1 MAIEGVDYA
10 FPPRPNIAQLAAA
23 GKHFACRYGGPGS
36 SDKWLDPA
44 EAAALSAAGIALV
57 ANAEGSAAG
66 LAGGFA
72 VGASWART
80 ADAWFRKC
88 GMPADR
94 PIYLSVDFDVQSGQW
109 PAVRD
114 ALAGAASEIGLAR
127 VGVYGG
133 RKAIAWARRDEV
145 ATWFWQT
152 YAWSGGVW
160 EPGVHIQQ
168 YRNGITVAG
177 ADCDLNRAM
186 QSDYGQWT
194 TGSEANDMTPE
205 QAAQL
210 DALFKLLV
218 LDPPVRVQGAW
229 TYTGPDGRSRPISPL
244 YNAIDHVAELV
255 EAAAKGATPAELD
268 AIKEAARAGAEAGA
282 IASTDELAAAIVAS
296 LPEQDITKAD
306 VEAAVRN
313 VFRSVPQA

>member
-1 MAIEGVDYA
+1 MAIQGVDYA
-10 FPPRPNIAQLAAA
+10 FPPWPDPAALAAA
-23 GKHFACRYGGPGS
+23 GKQFACRYGGPGS

-44 EAAALSAAGIALV
+44 EAAALSAAGIAIV

-133 RKAIAWARRDEV
+133 RKAVAWARRDQV

-152 YAWSGGVW
+152 YAWSGGIW

-168 YRNGITVAG
+168 YSNGITVAG

-186 QSDYGQWT
+186 QTDYGQWT

-205 QAAQL
+205 EHQMLAEVHAGRQVAPWQYKNATGIEEWKTTHPGEWYPDMHAVVWDTYRKVQALEAQ
-210 DALFKLLV
+210 
-218 LDPPVRVQGAW
+218 Q
-229 TYTGPDGRSRPISPL
+229 TTGGVD
-244 YNAIDHVAELV
+244 ID
-255 EAAAKGATPAELD
+255 K
-268 AIKEAARAGAEAGA
+268 
-282 IASTDELAAAIVAS
+282 LAAALRPLLFTPDVLAAIA
-296 LPEQDITKAD
+296 KAVTD
-306 VEAAVRN
+306 EIG
-313 VFRSVPQA
+313 S